1 MISMPP
7 SLNEEKTMKKS
18 LLRKIIALILA
29 VSMVC
34 EPVIAYA
41 ETSQPAV
48 STRGNSSKTYSDLWF
63 QDETGWHVRNQSGVL
78 LQATWVNDLTASDTG
93 DNWYLIDENG
103 RMIDSPYIRTPDGD
117 LYALTM
123 EHHGYF
129 GRMISEDFE
138 LDGRTIHVNR
148 LHDGH
153 FGRIADP
160 EEIRFIEGKY
170 SILPVGIADS
180 TTVTLVGKPAVR
192 ASGTLRQTS
201 GKKVEPIPETGS
213 EAEDSVPEP
222 VREMGFEDV
231 APEFAIFIRPL
242 SGKGSISE
250 IKNIMTI
257 TDVSRLQ
264 GDSSDHFQVTFNVSR
279 YDDDYIIYPDY
290 KDGFGDSM
298 HIYEAGHTYIAE
310 IPENSGYALG
320 AEADPVMGS
329 GVIWAQDSI
338 IRINFNVYAEY
349 LFDTELDPDLTFLSA
364 DLVSGLDEDAFGG
377 LYEAYITPDGELST
391 KIADTVTGTFTYD
404 GDLPLGTAL
413 GIYKGELP
421 FTGSTDDALISDM
434 DDGLAYLTITGR
446 EGDVYT
452 YRTAEMEEV
461 LLIPDMYPIGT
472 SDLLGDGEDPEVETA
487 SPSTARK
494 ATSSTASKTVAS
506 TPYINGEEILVRKA
520 LFTDESGTFTARE
533 GDFIA
538 VYDENGREEDVC
550 YAEITNLV
558 TEGETVR
565 VEYEPIT
572 YDEMKERYS
581 MHYTVPI
588 DLEPDEE
595 KTSEIERQITES
607 LYANNGEILD
617 GLVNAGIED
626 FISSPEYAET
636 YGEAPLLGAGT
647 SSRVRIKEQ
656 PVPSVYI
663 HRDQNLSAF
672 DNQYKGLIVSV
683 KIIFAICI
691 DEKYDVRLE
700 LEYEHQYAIDYN
712 VDGSVTCEKGF
723 LGIPKPSTIDA
734 NVSMSV
740 DTHSFYHFHLMVR
753 GETTQNSTFD
763 ETRLDQEEQQF
774 IKDFNKASG
783 VIKELAKPFGLEY
796 VKDYI
801 TDNLGETGNMQ
812 LSQMASSYAAYMGRS
827 NVAVW
832 YTCPPIELFQISKRV
847 LYQTIQIRLRGEI
860 AVQVKLNAQLFIETN
875 SKSAERITYTVAVRK
890 QNSNV
895 KEVKQLLPPELQV
908 GVYVFGH
915 AGVRLGLNLTVE
927 FGLIHV
933 KVAKVALI
941 IQTGF
946 YAELMGVFSYYYH
959 EIGDDAEHVSFGFMN
974 FEAGY
979 YVIIS
984 ALAQALNMMQ
994 LTLKKDLLDKKFPFF
1009 TLGIPTIGFAFVMDG
1024 NNVKPLELKAG
1035 QKVNLPSEYLQIKE
1049 LALNTGIISVKDL
1062 SAAKECKKISA
1073 DSSGIP
1079 YLSVAVF
1086 ADRIEVDPY
1095 SATPGESGTLTLTY
1109 DNGYDIMNGVI
1120 GTIPTFCLTV
1130 PVKIVE

>member
-1 MISMPP
+1 
-7 SLNEEKTMKKS
+7 MKKS
-18 LLRKIIALILA
+18 LFRKFAALILA

-41 ETSQPAV
+41 ETSQTSV
-48 STRGNSSKTYSDLWF
+48 STQGNSLKVYSDLWY
-63 QDETGWHVRNQSGVL
+63 QDETGWHVRNQSGTL
-78 LQATWVNDLTASDTG
+78 LRSTWVNDLTNKTTG

-103 RMIDSPYIRTPDGD
+103 RMIDSPFVRTPEGD

-123 EHHGYF
+123 EHKGYF
-129 GRMISEDFE
+129 GRMISEDFQ
-138 LDGRTIHVNR
+138 LDGRTIHVNL

-153 FGRIADP
+153 FGRITDP

-170 SILPVGIADS
+170 PVLPVGIPSS
-180 TTVTLVGKPAVR
+180 TTVTLTGKKQTVR
-192 ASGTLRQTS
+192 AAGGSS
-201 GKKVEPIPETGS
+201 SSKKEEPDPVFGPEESPQEPI
-213 EAEDSVPEP
+213 
-222 VREMGFEDV
+222 REMGFEDV
-231 APEFAIFIRPL
+231 TQEFAIFIRPL
-242 SGKGSISE
+242 NGEGSISE
-250 IKNIMTI
+250 IKKMMTI
-257 TDVSRLQ
+257 KDVSRLE
-264 GDSSDHFQVTFNVSR
+264 GNTSDHFNVTFNVAR
-279 YDDDYIIYPDY
+279 YDDDYIVYPDY

-310 IPENSGYALG
+310 IPENSGYVLG

-349 LFDTELDPDLTFLSA
+349 RFDTELDPDLTFLSA
-364 DLVSGLDEDAFGG
+364 DLVSGLNKDAFGG
-377 LYEAYITPDGELST
+377 IYEAYITPDGQLSAE
-391 KIADTVTGTFTYD
+391 IADTVTGTFQYA
-404 GDLPLGTAL
+404 GDLSVGQTLGV
-413 GIYKGELP
+413 YKGEEQP
-421 FTGSTDDALISDM
+421 FTGSADDARIADM
-434 DDGLAYLTITGR
+434 GDAGLAYLTITGK
-446 EGDVYT
+446 EGNVYT

-461 LLIPDMYPIGT
+461 LLIPDMYPIEMA
-472 SDLLGDGEDPEVETA
+472 DLLRDAENPPVEVA
-487 SPSTARK
+487 SPSTAKK
-494 ATSSTASKTVAS
+494 ATSSTASKTIYP
-506 TPYINGEEILVRKA
+506 TPYISGEEICVGKA

-550 YAEITNLV
+550 YAEITKLTIKGN
-558 TEGETVR
+558 TVC
-565 VEYEPIT
+565 VDYSPVT

-588 DLEPDEE
+588 DLEPNPD
-595 KTSEIERQITES
+595 KAAEIERQITES
-607 LYANNGEILD
+607 LYANNGEILN
-617 GLVNAGIED
+617 GLVNAGIEE

-636 YGEAPLLGAGT
+636 YGEAPLLGAA
-647 SSRVRIKEQ
+647 SSRVKIKEQ

-663 HRDQNLSAF
+663 HRDQSLSAF

-683 KIIFAICI
+683 KILFAICI
-691 DEKYDVRLE
+691 DEKYDIRLE

-763 ETRLDQEEQQF
+763 ETRLDKEEQQF
-774 IKDFNKASG
+774 IEDFNKASG

-801 TDNLGETGNMQ
+801 TDNLGETGAMQ
-812 LSQMASSYAAYMGRS
+812 LSQMVSSYAAYMGRS
-827 NVAVW
+827 NVAGW

-959 EIGDDAEHVSFGFMN
+959 EIGDDSEHVSFGFMN

-1009 TLGIPTIGFAFVMDG
+1009 TLGIPTIGFAFEMDG
-1024 NNVKPLELKAG
+1024 NKVKPLELKAG
-1035 QKVNLPSEYLQIKE
+1035 QIVNLPSEYLQIKE

-1062 SAAKECKKISA
+1062 GAAKECKKISA
-1073 DSSGIP
+1073 DHSGIP

-1120 GTIPTFCLTV
+1120 GTIPKFSMTI

>member
-1 MISMPP
+1 
-7 SLNEEKTMKKS
+7 MKKS
-18 LLRKIIALILA
+18 LFRKIIALILA

-41 ETSQPAV
+41 ETSQTAV
-48 STRGNSSKTYSDLWF
+48 STQGNSSKTYSDLWF
-63 QDETGWHVRNQSGVL
+63 QDEAGWHLRNQSGVL
-78 LQATWVNDLTASDTG
+78 LKSVWVNDLTSSAAGTG

-103 RMIDSPYIRTPDGD
+103 RMIDSPFVRTTEGD

-123 EHHGYF
+123 EHNGYF
-129 GRMISEDFE
+129 GRMITEDFQ
-138 LDGRTIHVNR
+138 LDGRTIHVSR
-148 LHDGH
+148 VHDGH
-153 FGRIADP
+153 FGRITDP
-160 EEIRFIEGKY
+160 EEIRYIEGKN
-170 SILPVGIADS
+170 SILPVGISSS
-180 TTVTLVGKPAVR
+180 TTMTLYVKKPALR
-192 ASGTLRQTS
+192 STGTGSQTS
-201 GKKVEPIPETGS
+201 KKEKEPQTESEGTVSEPI
-213 EAEDSVPEP
+213 
-222 VREMGFEDV
+222 REMGFENV

-242 SGKGSISE
+242 NGKGSISE
-250 IKNIMTI
+250 IKNMMTI
-257 TDVSRLQ
+257 TDVSRLE
-264 GDSSDHFQVTFNVSR
+264 GNTSDHFRVAFNVAR
-279 YDDDYIIYPDY
+279 YDDDYIVYPDY

-310 IPENSGYALG
+310 IPENSGYVLG
-320 AEADPVMGS
+320 AEEDPVMGS

-349 LFDTELDPDLTFLSA
+349 RFDTELDPDVMFLSA
-364 DLVSGLDEDAFGG
+364 DLVKGLSDDAFGG
-377 LYEAYITPDGELST
+377 IYEAYITPEGELSAE
-391 KIADTVTGTFTYD
+391 IADTVTGTFQSAE
-404 GDLPLGTAL
+404 DLPVGTTL
-413 GIYKGELP
+413 GIYQGDRP
-421 FTGSTDDALISDM
+421 FTGGGDDARIADM
-434 DDGLAYLTITGR
+434 GDSGLAYLTITGK
-446 EGDVYT
+446 EGNLYT

-461 LLIPDMYPIGT
+461 LLIPDMYPIEMA
-472 SDLLGDGEDPEVETA
+472 DLLRDAENPPVEVA
-487 SPSTARK
+487 SSSTAKK
-494 ATSSTASKTVAS
+494 ATSSTALKATSS
-506 TPYINGEEILVRKA
+506 TPYINGEDIRVSKK

-538 VYDENGREEDVC
+538 VYDENGKEEDVC
-550 YAEITNLV
+550 YAEITELSIEEND
-558 TEGETVR
+558 TVCLKYNP
-565 VEYEPIT
+565 VT

-588 DLEPDEE
+588 NLEPNPD
-595 KTSEIERQITES
+595 KAAEIERQITES
-607 LYANNGEILD
+607 LYANNGEILN
-617 GLVNAGIED
+617 GLVNAGIEE

-636 YGEAPLLGAGT
+636 YGEAPLLGAAG
-647 SSRVRIKEQ
+647 SSRIKIKEQ

-683 KIIFAICI
+683 KILFAICI
-691 DEKYDVRLE
+691 DEKYDIRLE

-763 ETRLDQEEQQF
+763 ESRLDKDEQQF
-774 IKDFNKASG
+774 IKDFNQASG

-827 NVAVW
+827 NVAGW
-832 YTCPPIELFQISKRV
+832 YTCPPIELFQVSKRV

-959 EIGDDAEHVSFGFMN
+959 EIGDDSEHVSFGFMN

-994 LTLKKDLLDKKFPFF
+994 LTLRKDLLDKKFPFF
-1009 TLGIPTIGFAFVMDG
+1009 TLGIPTIGFDFVVNG

-1035 QKVNLPSEYLQIKE
+1035 RKINLPSEYLQIKE
-1049 LALNTGIISVKDL
+1049 LALNTGIISVKDPG
-1062 SAAKECKKISA
+1062 AAKECKKI
-1073 DSSGIP
+1073 DVRDSGIP
-1079 YLSVAVF
+1079 YLSVTVF
-1086 ADRIEVDPY
+1086 ADRIEIDPY
-1095 SATPGESGTLTLTY
+1095 SATPGECGSLTLTY
-1109 DNGYDIMNGVI
+1109 DNGYDIMNGLI
-1120 GTIPTFCLTV
+1120 GTIPTFSLTV
-1130 PVKIVE
+1130 PVRIVE